1 MPQARRVRVL
11 DPITNAVHSHAQLS
25 SPSSPRTPSPTLS
38 GSTASSLTPPPTPQ
52 SLFSTMPLPAS
63 KDQIHPAITYT
74 GIPPYL
80 CFDLAFPPLYLL
92 VPDSPALGS
101 DRSSASSRS
110 FESVDMAILSDQAT
124 YPASSSIT
132 LFTEALPWSITVTAR
147 STFVTVYDVLQ
158 ALHSSLR
165 LQVTVAEWASLSRT
179 SQEVIG
185 ANFSKRV
192 DGFSD
197 RGKRGKQL
205 GKGVR
210 RLDFLVGRTRFYG
223 ICPFGE
229 NPGVFKVLF
238 GAQCLEM
245 YL

>member
-1 MPQARRVRVL
+1 MAQGRRVRVL
-11 DPITNAVHSHAQLS
+11 DPITNAVHSPAE
-25 SPSSPRTPSPTLS
+25 PSSSSSSRTPSPTFS
-38 GSTASSLTPPPTPQ
+38 DSTSSSFTTPPTPQ

-63 KDQIHPAITYT
+63 DYQIHPAITYT
-74 GIPPYL
+74 GASPYL
-80 CFDLAFPPLYLL
+80 CFDLAFPPSYLL

-110 FESVDMAILSDQAT
+110 FESANPTLLSEQAT

-132 LFTEALPWSITVTAR
+132 LLTEALPWSITVTAK

-165 LQVTVAEWASLSRT
+165 LQVTKVEWASLPLASKD
-179 SQEVIG
+179 VI
-185 ANFSKRV
+185 AASFHKRA

-197 RGKRGKQL
+197 RLKREKQL

-210 RLDFLVGRTRFYG
+210 RLDFLVGRTRLYG
-223 ICPFGE
+223 ISPFGKK
-229 NPGVFKVLF
+229 PGVFKVHWEI
-238 GAQCLEM
+238 GRV
-245 YL
+245 